1 MLFKI
6 ELTTN
11 SRCELIDITQLVKE
25 KVKEAG
31 IDDGICVVY
40 TPHTT
45 CGITI
50 NENADL
56 DVKRDIV
63 NFLNTKIP
71 VNFPFNHMEGNSDAH
86 LKSTIVGCCQTLIVE
101 NGKLLLG
108 TWQGV
113 LFAEF
118 DGPRKRNFFIK
129 FV

>member
-50 NENADL
+50 NENADA

-71 VNFPFNHMEGNSDAH
+71 VNFPFKHMEGNSDAH
-86 LKSTIVGCCQTLIVE
+86 LKSSIVGCCQTLIVE

-118 DGPRKRNFFIK
+118 DGPRKRKFFVK

>member
-6 ELTTN
+6 ELVTK
-11 SRCELIDITQLVKE
+11 SRCELIDITPVVE
-25 KVKEAG
+25 KKLKKSG
-31 IDDGICVVY
+31 IDNGLCVIY

-50 NENADL
+50 NENADM
-56 DVKRDIV
+56 DVKNDMI

-71 VNFPFNHMEGNSDAH
+71 VNFQFNHIEGNSDAH
-86 LKSTIVGCCQTLIVE
+86 LKSSIIGASETLIVE
-101 NGKLLLG
+101 NGKILLG

-118 DGPRKRNFFIK
+118 DGPRKRKFFIK

>member
-6 ELTTN
+6 ELVTK
-11 SRCELIDITQLVKE
+11 SRCELIDITPVVE
-25 KVKEAG
+25 KKLKKLG
-31 IDDGICVVY
+31 IDDGLCVIY

-50 NENADL
+50 NENADM
-56 DVKRDIV
+56 DVKNDII
-63 NFLNTKIP
+63 NFLDTKIP
-71 VNFPFNHMEGNSDAH
+71 VNFQFNHIEGNSDAH
-86 LKSTIVGCCQTLIVE
+86 LKSSIIGASETLIVE
-101 NGKLLLG
+101 NGKILLG

-118 DGPRKRNFFIK
+118 DGPRKRKFFIK